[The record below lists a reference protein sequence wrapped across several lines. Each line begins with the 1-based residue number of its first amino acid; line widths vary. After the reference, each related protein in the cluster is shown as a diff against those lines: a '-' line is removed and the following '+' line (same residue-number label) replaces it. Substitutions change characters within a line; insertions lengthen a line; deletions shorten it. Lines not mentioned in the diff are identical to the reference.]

1 MRDGIIG
8 KARELRERQTKAESL
23 LWSVLRAKQLCGLKF
38 RRQHPIPPYV
48 ADFACVAR
56 KVVVELDGGYHDY
69 QYQYDVSRQRFL
81 ELQGWKVIR
90 FLNEDV
96 LNDVEAVAVSLSNTL
111 GVKAEF
117 QRRKGGIS
125 GMLCKRNP
133 LPDAS
138 ASDLPHE
145 RGRGDPRT

>member
-1 MRDGIIG
+1 MHFRTTETRRDNYLSPGERSDAEASGRGPMRDGIIG
-8 KARELRERQTKAESL
+8 KARQLRERQTKAESL

-56 KVVVELDGGYHDY
+56 KIVVELDGGYHDY

-96 LNDVEAVAVSLSNTL
+96 VNDVEAVAVSLQTRW
-111 GVKAEF
+111 V
-117 QRRKGGIS
+117 
-125 GMLCKRNP
+125 
-133 LPDAS
+133 
-138 ASDLPHE
+138 
-145 RGRGDPRT
+145 